1 MDYVYQ
7 SYSYADVLP
16 ALLPLYIKFKR
27 VLEASDLVGVLGVV
41 DVTRF
46 VQ

>member
-7 SYSYADVLP
+7 NYSYADVIP